1 NRRKAAGSS
10 DNEPD
15 WAKTNYKIP
24 SQPSPDDFGKTIT
37 NIKPIDTNKQDFGK
51 TMYPGSPS
59 PPPADWG
66 ATAPNVNV
74 SGADFGA
81 GSDDWSGPA
90 KTTPYFRLPE
100 AE

>member
-1 NRRKAAGSS
+1 
-10 DNEPD
+10 
-15 WAKTNYKIP
+15 
-24 SQPSPDDFGKTIT
+24 
-37 NIKPIDTNKQDFGK
+37 PIDTNKQDFGK

-100 AE
+100 AERAKYENLPPTPSEQAEAEES